1 MDQKII
7 IVAAIIIGLTGLVIY
22 MNYSAPTPQGD
33 VKIKDMADRSVKI
46 PGKINKTYSLAG
58 SLTICL
64 FMLAPETMVG
74 WNSKNQTKGQ
84 YMNETYKKLPILGG
98 GMQNANYEQIISQ
111 NPDVIFMGHG
121 KENNSIDEM
130 QQKFGEIPVVDVEN
144 DINLTQMPSSI
155 EFMGNVLGKENES
168 TQLINFYHKVY
179 KNVTSIA
186 SSIPDSEKKKV
197 YYTKSADGLTTF
209 APGSPQVQLIEICGG
224 KNVVESPA
232 TKGGMGVSMELIL
245 DWNPEV
251 IITSD
256 SQFYHNV
263 YSDANWQKV
272 DAVKNKQVYMVPQ
285 SPFNWFEN
293 PPGVNTIMGIP
304 WTAKVLYSDKFQDMD
319 LKNLTK
325 EFYSKFYHYNLTDSE
340 VSDILSSSGLN

>member
-1 MDQKII
+1 MDHKII
-7 IVAAIIIGLTGLVIY
+7 IIAAIIIIGLMGLVIY
-22 MNYSAPTPQGD
+22 MNYSAPVPKGEI
-33 VKIKDMADRSVKI
+33 KITDMADRSVNI
-46 PGKINKTYSLAG
+46 PEKINKTYSLAG

-84 YMNETYKKLPILGG
+84 YMNETYQRLSILGG
-98 GMQNANYEQIISQ
+98 GMQNANYEQIIAQ

-130 QQKFGEIPVVDVEN
+130 QQKFGEIPLVDVEN
-144 DINLTQMPSSI
+144 DINLTQMSSSI
-155 EFMGNVLGKENES
+155 EFMGKILGKENES
-168 TQLINFYHKVY
+168 TELINFYNKVY
-179 KNVTSIA
+179 KNVTSKA

-224 KNVVESPA
+224 KNVVESPV

-256 SQFYHNV
+256 SQFYQNV
-263 YSDANWQKV
+263 YSDSNWEKV
-272 DAVKNKQVYMVPQ
+272 DAIKNKQVYMVPQ

-304 WTAKVLYSDKFQDMD
+304 WTAKVLYPDKFQDMD
-319 LKNLTK
+319 LK
-325 EFYSKFYHYNLTDSE
+325 
-340 VSDILSSSGLN
+340 SSLKTSIINSTTTT